1 MTLPACRSQDTD
13 YSNLMGQEI
22 GTGVSRK
29 VYEVK
34 HHPGWVLKECT
45 VPGNGP
51 NEQEAAVYFLAVT
64 HQWHSLLN
72 SLAKVHG
79 ISQSGKFLIMEK
91 LDTQSSL
98 EGKTC
103 NVMKELS
110 DLKPNNFGVD
120 SNGNIKS
127 LDYVTLKDTLLLTDI
142 TGDIVPHEFLT
153 STENNQLKGWKN
165 LFS

>member
-1 MTLPACRSQDTD
+1 
-13 YSNLMGQEI
+13 
-22 GTGVSRK
+22 
-29 VYEVK
+29 
-34 HHPGWVLKECT
+34 
-45 VPGNGP
+45 
-51 NEQEAAVYFLAVT
+51 
-64 HQWHSLLN
+64 
-72 SLAKVHG
+72 
-79 ISQSGKFLIMEK
+79 
-91 LDTQSSL
+91 
-98 EGKTC
+98 
-103 NVMKELS
+103 MKELS